1 MTKTSI
7 SIAALYTLFAAFSA
21 MINIG
26 AQILS
31 IRAYKGLYSV
41 ELSILIGIFV
51 SAPLRYL
58 LEKCHVFVFK
68 SNNAAHDVKLFFQFS
83 FMGLLTT
90 IIFWGMEY
98 DAIDTM
104 RYISGLTGLLIG
116 FYMKCQ
122 LNKKNVFVIK
132 NHWMA
137 L

>member
-7 SIAALYTLFAAFSA
+7 SIATLYTLFTAFSA
-21 MINIG
+21 MINTG

-31 IRAYKGLYSV
+31 TWTYKGLYSV
-41 ELSILIGIFV
+41 GLSILIGIFV
-51 SAPLRYL
+51 SVPLRYL
-58 LEKCHVFVFK
+58 LEKRHIFVVK
-68 SNNAAHDVKLFFQFS
+68 NNNAAHDLKLFFQFS

-104 RYISGLTGLLIG
+104 RYISGLIGLLIG

-122 LNKKNVFVIK
+122 LDKMNVFAIK